1 MEELLDISKQQ
12 KKEGESKKVRKLC
25 TLPLLKK
32 ANDLFAAISQGIQ
45 VPSLWLLSINNGRKG
60 KSEMQVSKQR

>member
-12 KKEGESKKVRKLC
+12 KKRGGIKEGEEIMYSS
-25 TLPLLKK
+25 LLRK
-32 ANDLFAAISQGIQ
+32 ANDLFVAISQGIQ
-45 VPSLWLLSINNGRKG
+45 VPSLWLLSINSGGKE

>member
-32 ANDLFAAISQGIQ
+32 ANDLFAAISQICLQLG
-45 VPSLWLLSINNGRKG
+45 LLA
-60 KSEMQVSKQR
+60 